1 MSEAERGFLLMSE
14 AVARL
19 EGGMFGGNIRR
30 PEPVEAIKKLDPRIS
45 VGFGLHRQKAASV
58 IHKAIMAGRLGVH
71 VFASPGADGVCRVL
85 QVPINVLERLFKSR
99 GGLPDH
105 AIRLP
110 FNLVRDHAV
119 APELFAALSS
129 SAMFLKSTEFK
140 GWYQR
145 QKRQRLWPSQRKS
158 VKPRAGR
165 PSKQTDELLISIRAR
180 AAENSWSASEGI
192 AQLVKLLVSHGQP
205 TRNTVRRAVER
216 LYEETGD
223 PQFRIVPR
231 TRAKAKPSATQT

>member
-1 MSEAERGFLLMSE
+1 MSEAEAGFLLISE
-14 AVARL
+14 VVARL
-19 EGGMFGGNIRR
+19 EAGMFGGNIRR
-30 PEPVEAIKKLDPRIS
+30 PEPVEGIKKLDPRIS
-45 VGFGLHRQKAASV
+45 VGFALQRQKAAS
-58 IHKAIMAGRLGVH
+58 IIYKAIMAGRLGVH

-85 QVPINVLERLFKSR
+85 QVPVNVLARLFKSR

-105 AIRLP
+105 PIRLP
-110 FNLVRDHAV
+110 FNLLRDNVV

-129 SAMFLKSTEFK
+129 SAMFLQGTEFK

-145 QKRQRLWPSQRKS
+145 QKRQRRWPSQRES

-165 PSKQTDELLISIRAR
+165 PSKQTEKLLTSIRAR

-192 AQLVKLLVSHGQP
+192 APLVKLLVAHGQP
-205 TRNTVRRAVER
+205 TRNTVRRAVDR

-223 PQFRIVPR
+223 PAYRIVPR
-231 TRAKAKPSATQT
+231 KRAKAKPSGTQT